1 MRIINLV
8 ISLILFSV
16 NYIFSQE
23 TNFSLLA
30 NLSDYRI
37 HEEKLMETISG
48 NPITTELYNSFVDSS
63 NSLDSVKLKIL
74 NPKIQI
80 RNEIDLYDSTIS
92 KLLVLKD
99 KIYTAT
105 TNGTV
110 YSIYPDGKI
119 NWQHITDAKIS
130 NSILGSGDL
139 VVVMSDA
146 GDLYTINSN
155 NGDPVQSIGIGEP
168 ISSDIIFTDINYND
182 LNTKGIVFGTAY
194 GNVYC
199 YELYSLQM
207 VWGNNLP
214 EEKVITGTFLIKD
227 KIIIQTADENYY
239 CLDSDNGILIWKWE
253 PKTKSEKQNFRS
265 KVISKGNSIY
275 LTDNEGNLYSIDL
288 LLGTDNWN
296 KKRVYASEKV
306 YYANDELIL
315 HNTKNEVLFI
325 DPYQGKVQK
334 EVKLPNEF
342 INSSPTCLIENGKEI
357 LLGFDN
363 GYICELD
370 EKKIFKELL
379 YLGNSQIVSIIKA
392 NSNFFVTNN
401 AGKLI
406 EFTIN

>member
-1 MRIINLV
+1 
-8 ISLILFSV
+8 
-16 NYIFSQE
+16 
-23 TNFSLLA
+23 
-30 NLSDYRI
+30 
-37 HEEKLMETISG
+37 
-48 NPITTELYNSFVDSS
+48 
-63 NSLDSVKLKIL
+63 
-74 NPKIQI
+74 
-80 RNEIDLYDSTIS
+80 
-92 KLLVLKD
+92 
-99 KIYTAT
+99 
-105 TNGTV
+105 
-110 YSIYPDGKI
+110 
-119 NWQHITDAKIS
+119 
-130 NSILGSGDL
+130 
-139 VVVMSDA
+139 
-146 GDLYTINSN
+146 
-155 NGDPVQSIGIGEP
+155 
-168 ISSDIIFTDINYND
+168 
-182 LNTKGIVFGTAY
+182 
-194 GNVYC
+194 
-199 YELYSLQM
+199 
-207 VWGNNLP
+207 
-214 EEKVITGTFLIKD
+214 
-227 KIIIQTADENYY
+227 
-239 CLDSDNGILIWKWE
+239 
-253 PKTKSEKQNFRS
+253 

-325 DPYQGKVQK
+325 DSYRGKVQK

-379 YLGNSQIVSIIKA
+379 YLENSQIVSIIKA